1 MGVNDDQLLRYSR
14 QIMLPEFDIAG
25 QERLL
30 SARVL
35 IAGVGGLG
43 SPAALYLAAA
53 GVGHLTL
60 ADDDAVDLSNLQ
72 RQIAHGEASL
82 GQPKATSAA
91 SAISRINSTV
101 RTVPLCRR
109 LEGDV
114 LAAAVADADLV
125 LDATDNME
133 SRVAINRLCVDTRTP
148 LVSGAAIRMEGQ
160 VAVFDP
166 READS
171 PCYQCL
177 YPAGEGEALNCAE
190 NGVIAPLV
198 GIVGTVQAMEAVK
211 LIAGVGET
219 LVGYVLYLDAKRM
232 EWRKFTLPKNPKCAV
247 CGKRAEPEN

>member
-1 MGVNDDQLLRYSR
+1 MNDDQLLRYSR
-14 QIMLPEFDIAG
+14 QIMLPEFDVAG

-43 SPAALYLAAA
+43 SPAAMYLAAA

-60 ADDDAVDLSNLQ
+60 ADDDDVDLSNLQ
-72 RQIAHGEASL
+72 RQIAHGEATL
-82 GQPKATSAA
+82 GQSKATSAA

-101 RTVPLCRR
+101 STVALCSR

-125 LDATDNME
+125 LDATDNMA
-133 SRVAINRLCVDTRTP
+133 SRVAINRLCVETRTP

-160 VAVFDP
+160 VAVFDAG
-166 READS
+166 EADS

-177 YPAGEGEALNCAE
+177 YPDGEGEELNCAE
-190 NGVIAPLV
+190 NGVVAPLV

-211 LIAGVGET
+211 LIARVGDT
-219 LVGYVLYLDAKRM
+219 LLGHVLYLDAKRM
-232 EWRKFTLPKNPKCAV
+232 EWRKFTLPKNPECAV
-247 CGKRAEPEN
+247 CGKRAKPEN